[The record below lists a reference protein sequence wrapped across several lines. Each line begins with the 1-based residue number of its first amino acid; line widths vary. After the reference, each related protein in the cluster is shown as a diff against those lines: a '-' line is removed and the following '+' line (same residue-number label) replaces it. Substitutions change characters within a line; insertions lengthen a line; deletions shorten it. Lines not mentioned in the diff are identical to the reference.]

1 MSVTNASVQMVCNK
15 MLGIYG
21 GDLYVAVMTVL
32 NSIRDIISMPV
43 LGLTNGA
50 QPVLGFNY
58 GAKKYDRVKA
68 GIRFM
73 SISCI
78 IYTFAIWALVVIFP
92 ALFIRLFN
100 SEPDLITSG
109 VPALRLYFFGFFM
122 MALQF
127 AGQSAFVA
135 LGFSRHAV
143 FFSLLRKVIIVI
155 PLTIWL
161 PSVAVLGVNGV
172 FLAEPISNF
181 LGGCACFFTMLTVV
195 WKRLKTS

>member
-1 MSVTNASVQMVCNK
+1 
-15 MLGIYG
+15 
-21 GDLYVAVMTVL
+21 
-32 NSIRDIISMPV
+32 
-43 LGLTNGA
+43 
-50 QPVLGFNY
+50 
-58 GAKKYDRVKA
+58 
-68 GIRFM
+68 
-73 SISCI
+73 
-78 IYTFAIWALVVIFP
+78 
-92 ALFIRLFN
+92 
-100 SEPDLITSG
+100 
-109 VPALRLYFFGFFM
+109 M